1 MTSQNIMARLE
12 ELYVRRDRAKQGYEL
27 EVYEVIPASIRAQL
41 AELDNKH
48 DAEMEEINEAI
59 KAAEEQVK
67 AAVIETGET
76 IKGTR
81 YQAVY
86 GKGRVS
92 WDKGLEDYL
101 MGKDPDALERMRK
114 VGAPSVS
121 IRTLKG

>member
-1 MTSQNIMARLE
+1 
-12 ELYVRRDRAKQGYEL
+12 
-27 EVYEVIPASIRAQL
+27 
-41 AELDNKH
+41 
-48 DAEMEEINEAI
+48 MEEINEAI

-101 MGKDPDALERMRK
+101 MGSDPAALERYRK
-114 VGAPSVS
+114 VSAPSVS
-121 IRTLKG
+121 IRTMKG